1 MKNRICVIFTG
12 GTIGSCSKGG
22 TVGLKNEHKSALI
35 EKYTARY
42 GQSVQFDELRP
53 LNILSENVQPSDLE
67 KMADCV
73 RGVDTDK
80 YDGIILTHGTDT
92 LYGKPFQ
99 SDFLRFA
106 RAACVCFRLISA

>member
-80 YDGIILTHGTDT
+80 YDGDR
-92 LYGKPFQ
+92 K
-99 SDFLRFA
+99 S
-106 RAACVCFRLISA
+106 VV